1 MKKLLIFLA
10 IFFAAV
16 GGLIFYLF
24 NREKGGVPILAYH
37 QVNDVD
43 EDEMTL
49 RVDQFDAQMKYLVDE
64 GYNVI
69 TPTELLDAWDGKGT
83 LPQKPAVIT
92 FDDGHIELYKNVFPI
107 LKKYNLKATIFIVT
121 DFLSLYPNYL
131 TWEQAKEMQESG
143 LVDFQS
149 HTLNNRVL
157 TKIKSRDKIWDQLQ
171 GSKQAIEWYLKKQV
185 DFVAYPGGQYDKD
198 VEMISKEAGYRAG
211 FTFDYSLTHN
221 LPQHY
226 LLARIPI
233 YGSNEHTFFRFKLRL
248 EGAPVFAP
256 LQRYRD
262 RLIDDGNEEV
272 ASIIL
277 IP

>member
-1 MKKLLIFLA
+1 
-10 IFFAAV
+10 
-16 GGLIFYLF
+16 
-24 NREKGGVPILAYH
+24 
-37 QVNDVD
+37 
-43 EDEMTL
+43 
-49 RVDQFDAQMKYLVDE
+49 
-64 GYNVI
+64 
-69 TPTELLDAWDGKGT
+69 
-83 LPQKPAVIT
+83 
-92 FDDGHIELYKNVFPI
+92 
-107 LKKYNLKATIFIVT
+107 
-121 DFLSLYPNYL
+121 
-131 TWEQAKEMQESG
+131 MQESG

-149 HTLNNRVL
+149 HTLNNKVL

-233 YGSNEHTFFRFKLRL
+233 YGSNEHTFSRFKLRL
-248 EGAPVFAP
+248 EGAPIFAP

-262 RLIDDGNEEV
+262 RLIDDGNAEV

>member
-43 EDEMTL
+43 QDEMTL

-83 LPQKPAVIT
+83 LPPKPAVIT
-92 FDDGHIELYKNVFPI
+92 FDDGHIEIYKNVFPI

-149 HTLNNRVL
+149 HTLNNKVL

-233 YGSNEHTFFRFKLRL
+233 YGSNEHTFLRFKLRL
-248 EGAPVFAP
+248 EGAPIFAP

-262 RLIDDGNEEV
+262 RLIDDGNAEV

>member
-24 NREKGGVPILAYH
+24 NREKGGVPILVYH
-37 QVNDVD
+37 QVNDID
-43 EDEMTL
+43 EDELTL
-49 RVDQFDAQMKYLVDE
+49 KVDQFDAQMKYLVDE

-92 FDDGHIELYKNVFPI
+92 FDDGHIEIYKNVFPI

-131 TWEQAKEMQESG
+131 TWDQAREMQASG

-149 HTLNNRVL
+149 HTLSNRVL
-157 TKIKSRDKIWDQLQ
+157 TKIKSRDKIWDQLY
-171 GSKQAIEWYLKKQV
+171 GSKQAIEWYLKKST
-185 DFVAYPGGQYDKD
+185 DFVAYPGGLYDKD
-198 VEMISKEAGYRAG
+198 IEIISKEAGYRAG
-211 FTFDYSLTHN
+211 FTFDYSLTHS

-233 YGSNEHTFFRFKLRL
+233 YGSNEHTFLRFKLRL
-248 EGAPVFAP
+248 EGAPLFAP
-256 LQRYRD
+256 LQRYKE

>member
-10 IFFAAV
+10 ILFAAV

-43 EDEMTL
+43 QDEMTL

-83 LPQKPAVIT
+83 LPPKPAVIT
-92 FDDGHIELYKNVFPI
+92 FDDGHIEIYKNVFPI

-131 TWEQAKEMQESG
+131 TWEQAKEMQGSG

-149 HTLNNRVL
+149 HTLNNKVL

-233 YGSNEHTFFRFKLRL
+233 YGSNEHTFLRFKLRL
-248 EGAPVFAP
+248 EGAPIFAP

-262 RLIDDGNEEV
+262 RLIDDGNAEV